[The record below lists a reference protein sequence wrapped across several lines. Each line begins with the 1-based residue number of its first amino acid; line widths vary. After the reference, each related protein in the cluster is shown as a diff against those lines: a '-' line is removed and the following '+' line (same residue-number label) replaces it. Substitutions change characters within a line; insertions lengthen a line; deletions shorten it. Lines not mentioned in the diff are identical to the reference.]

1 MVELPDDV
9 KKMIL
14 AQQMIIVGTADESG
28 LCNIS
33 PRTSFHLADNSIYWL
48 ELFKHKTFHNF
59 SKNKWVS
66 LAVIDKEHLSGFQLK
81 GTLSIITEKEKFD
94 QIKLQIID
102 RLTRLNKERILKQ
115 IGKEAPNI
123 IEFKTK
129 VVYPLK
135 PNEVS
140 DIPIVLDSDVKVG
153 RLAGGANIKDSFGL
167 EQKSL
172 ET

>member
-1 MVELPDDV
+1 MVTLPDDIQ
-9 KKMIL
+9 KMIL
-14 AQQMIIVGTADESG
+14 AQQMIIVGTVDESG

-33 PRTSFHLADNSIYWL
+33 PRTSFHLENNNLYWL

-66 LAVIDKEHLSGFQLK
+66 IAVIDKEKLSGFQLK
-81 GTLSIITEKEKFD
+81 GTVNIIKEKKWFEK
-94 QIKLQIID
+94 IKLQIID
-102 RLTRLNKERILKQ
+102 HLTRLHQERILKQ
-115 IGKEAPNI
+115 IGKDPPNI

-129 VVYPLK
+129 IVYQLK

-153 RLAGGANIKDSFGL
+153 RLAGGANVKKSFGL
-167 EQKSL
+167 EPKSL
-172 ET
+172 KV